1 MMNKEQLIDAIREI
15 QDQSILDD
23 LSRLIEIKNDEAVF
37 ITSDHQKVALDKAR
51 EDVRVG
57 RVLDSKKADKEINE
71 WLDK

>member
-23 LSRLIEIKNDEAVF
+23 LSRLIEIKNDEVVF

-51 EDVRVG
+51 EDVRAG